1 MADKK
6 RELRELKD
14 AAEIAR
20 LQELSVYERD
30 DMGFANSKLI
40 QATFPYRD
48 TGERQ
53 WTSTNG
59 GMSITITAL
68 SGKHGLPYGTY
79 PRLLM
84 IWLTG
89 KVVENAR
96 SFDPEDPARRK
107 IFFGNHLSTFM
118 EELGIEARY
127 GSHTDF
133 KGNVVESNSMRLA
146 EQIRR
151 VFNLNINIESVYEV
165 EDKAVESYTNTL
177 ISQNLELYWDKHSSP
192 DQYSLLDSYVV
203 LSEDFFDFLKSRPV
217 PVDLGMLRKLKSS
230 AMALDLYVWL
240 TYRAF
245 YARRPFVVTVPDLMR
260 QFGTTLDPDKASD
273 RRDFMIK
280 FKRAVKKMHKVW
292 PETAEVLKS
301 GEKKLH
307 VIPRGKGLSVHPM
320 KPSVPP
326 KGGSKTKKPRRRG

>member
-1 MADKK
+1 MTDKN

-20 LQELSVYERD
+20 LQELSVHERD

-59 GMSITITAL
+59 GTTIIITAL
-68 SGKHGLPYGTY
+68 SSKHGLPYGTY

-89 KVVENAR
+89 KVVENAN

-107 IFFGNHLSTFM
+107 IFFGNHLAAFM
-118 EELGIEARY
+118 KELGIDARY
-127 GSHTDF
+127 GSHTDLA
-133 KGNVVESNSMRLA
+133 GNVVISNSMRLA

-151 VFNLNINIESVYEV
+151 VFNLNINIESLYAL
-165 EDKAVESYTNTL
+165 EDKAVESYTNTI

-192 DQYSLLDSYVV
+192 EQYSLLDSYVV
-203 LSEDFFDFLKSRPV
+203 LSEEFFDFLKSRPV
-217 PVDLGMLRKLKSS
+217 PVDLGILRKLKSS
-230 AMALDLYVWL
+230 AMALDLYVWI

-245 YARRPFVVTVPDLMR
+245 YAHRPFAVTVPDLMR
-260 QFGTTLDPDKASD
+260 QFGTTLDPDKAAD
-273 RRDFMIK
+273 RRNFMVK
-280 FKRAVKKMHKVW
+280 FKRAVKKIHKVW
-292 PETAEVLKS
+292 PETAEVLKN
-301 GEKKLH
+301 GEEKLH
-307 VIPRGKGLSVHPM
+307 VIPRGKGLRVYPM
-320 KPSVPP
+320 NTSVPP
-326 KGGSKTKKPRRRG
+326 KEGKSKKPRRRG